1 MTTNTNTYADINFL
15 TKSETA
21 QRFVVVNNRIF
32 EFSQINAF
40 DAKMMPAHLALEYTM
55 RNGTDEIVERTEALA
70 AGRVISLVEHN
81 TETFDFKTLT
91 SNDDFDDEFE
101 GVEML
106 LANVNEVFE
115 IVANEAREAVLKSV
129 AKLALELSIANEDK
143 HTTEMLQYILSEVM
157 PASLAETAKQLVSEG
172 VSEEEALGLM
182 FGTSADVEDM
192 SEQLI
197 SLFAA

>member
-15 TKSETA
+15 TKSGTA

-55 RNGTDEIVERTEALA
+55 RNGTDEIVERTEALS
-70 AGRVISLVEHN
+70 AGRVISFVEHN

-91 SNDDFDDEFE
+91 SNDDYDDDFE

-172 VSEEEALGLM
+172 VSEEEALALM